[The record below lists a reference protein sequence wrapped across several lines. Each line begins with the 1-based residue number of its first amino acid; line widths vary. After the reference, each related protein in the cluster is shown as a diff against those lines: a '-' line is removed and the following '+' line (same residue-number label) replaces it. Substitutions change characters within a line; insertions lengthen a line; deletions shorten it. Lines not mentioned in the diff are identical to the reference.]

1 MNGGVHMVLLTERY
15 PEYGIRY
22 QVNRPVNEDGTKAS
36 HAKVRFNNASD
47 VARAVENGYIEVDGV
62 RLDFSEEAKKKLE
75 ESRERVQKAN
85 DDLAVLEAGQM
96 NAESAKKQGEAMA
109 KETENMG
116 KAIEIF
122 RRMSKGGIVPSNDEK
137 LLMEFDDKMYQ
148 TAKAMQAMA
157 ERHKKHKRL
166 SEDEEE
172 DDEGVENKMGTN
184 PRQTTEID
192 VEIEGE
198 SAEVTDV
205 SEVEKSME

>member
-1 MNGGVHMVLLTERY
+1 MVLLTERY

-75 ESRERVQKAN
+75 ESRERVQKVN
-85 DDLAVLEAGQM
+85 DNLAELEAGQM

-157 ERHKKHKRL
+157 ERHKKHKIGRAH
-166 SEDEEE
+166 
-172 DDEGVENKMGTN
+172 V
-184 PRQTTEID
+184 
-192 VEIEGE
+192 
-198 SAEVTDV
+198 
-205 SEVEKSME
+205 

>member
-1 MNGGVHMVLLTERY
+1 MVLLTERY
-15 PEYGIRY
+15 PEHGINY
-22 QVNRPVNEDGTKAS
+22 QVNRPVNEDGTKAT
-36 HAKVRFNNASD
+36 HAKVLFNNASD

-62 RLDFSEEAKKKLE
+62 RLDFSEEAKQKLE
-75 ESRERVQKAN
+75 ESRERVQKTN
-85 DDLAVLEAGQM
+85 DNLAVLEAEQM

-122 RRMSKGGIVPSNDEK
+122 RRMSKGGVVPSNDEK

-172 DDEGVENKMGTN
+172 EEDGVENKMGTN

-192 VEIEGE
+192 VEIEGK
-198 SAEVTDV
+198 SAEVTGV
-205 SEVEKSME
+205 SEVEKSLE

>member
-1 MNGGVHMVLLTERY
+1 MVLLTERY

-62 RLDFSEEAKKKLE
+62 RLDFSE
-75 ESRERVQKAN
+75 RVQKVN
-85 DDLAVLEAGQM
+85 DNLAELEAGQM

-157 ERHKKHKRL
+157 ERHKTHKRL

-198 SAEVTDV
+198 SAEVTGV

>member
-1 MNGGVHMVLLTERY
+1 
-15 PEYGIRY
+15 
-22 QVNRPVNEDGTKAS
+22 
-36 HAKVRFNNASD
+36 
-47 VARAVENGYIEVDGV
+47 
-62 RLDFSEEAKKKLE
+62 
-75 ESRERVQKAN
+75 
-85 DDLAVLEAGQM
+85 
-96 NAESAKKQGEAMA
+96 
-109 KETENMG
+109 
-116 KAIEIF
+116 
-122 RRMSKGGIVPSNDEK
+122 
-137 LLMEFDDKMYQ
+137 MEFDDKMYQ

-172 DDEGVENKMGTN
+172 EEDGVENKMGSN

>member
-1 MNGGVHMVLLTERY
+1 MVLLTERY

-85 DDLAVLEAGQM
+85 DDLAILEAEQM
-96 NAESAKKQGEAMA
+96 NAETAKKQGEAMA

-172 DDEGVENKMGTN
+172 EEDGVENKMGSN

-198 SAEVTDV
+198 SAEVTGV

>member
-1 MNGGVHMVLLTERY
+1 MVLLTERY
-15 PEYGIRY
+15 PEHGIRY

-85 DDLAVLEAGQM
+85 DDLTVLEAEQM
-96 NAESAKKQGEAMA
+96 NAESAKKQGETMA

-122 RRMSKGGIVPSNDEK
+122 RRMSKGGVVPSNDEK

-172 DDEGVENKMGTN
+172 EDGDVENKMGTN

-192 VEIEGE
+192 VEIEGK

-205 SEVEKSME
+205 SEVEKTME

>member
-1 MNGGVHMVLLTERY
+1 MVLLTERY
-15 PEYGIRY
+15 PEHGIHY
-22 QVNRPVNEDGTKAS
+22 QVNRKFNEDGTKAS
-36 HAKVRFNNASD
+36 HAKVRFNNVSD

-85 DDLAVLEAGQM
+85 DNLAELEAGQM

-198 SAEVTDV
+198 SAEVTNV